1 MGLNTPMKIVLAVV
15 IIFLIGIGFYLLDYQ
30 KKITTIKQLDQTLTS
45 KKDQLKMDEERV
57 KKLPEEIRKHEKL
70 QGQLDSL
77 IKKQLPKEP
86 KELFVPAFIREIE
99 ELVSAEKKF
108 LGDESFKILSL
119 APGPLTQPGGNEP
132 GGPADNEPKVEALKR
147 FPRQL
152 FNLHLQGKYY
162 TCMHFLHQLA
172 LLRLKRLVTIS
183 KINLGPAEQVKYG
196 VSPMLNII
204 IPMEAYLNEEKS
216 DAPPATA
223 PGGAPAPAPAR

>member
-1 MGLNTPMKIVLAVV
+1 
-15 IIFLIGIGFYLLDYQ
+15 
-30 KKITTIKQLDQTLTS
+30 
-45 KKDQLKMDEERV
+45 MDEERV

-70 QGQLDSL
+70 QASLDAL

-99 ELVSAEKKF
+99 ELVSTERKF
-108 LGDESFKILSL
+108 LGDDSFKILSL
-119 APGPLTQPGGNEP
+119 APGPLTQPGNTE
-132 GGPADNEPKVEALKR
+132 GGGGEGEPKVEALKR

-152 FNLHLQGKYY
+152 FNLHLTGKYY

-183 KINLGPAEQVKYG
+183 KINLGPAEPVKYG

-216 DAPPATA
+216 EAPPAT
-223 PGGAPAPAPAR
+223 PVPAPAP